1 MDIKVEDVKRLREE
15 TGAGVLDCHKALK
28 KYQGDFDKAGEFL
41 KEKGLAAA
49 AKREGREA
57 TEGIVETY
65 THPGNR
71 VGVMVEVN
79 CETDFVARTPQFEG
93 FVHDLA
99 LHVAAMS
106 PIYLSIEDVPQEVL
120 DEQKAAYRQGA
131 LDEGKPERIVERIVE
146 GRLAKFYE
154 TVCLMEQP
162 FVKDD
167 EITVKDLYEDLKAE
181 LKENIV
187 VRRFVRF
194 ELGEHAD

>member
-1 MDIKVEDVKRLREE
+1 VDIKVQDVKRLREE

-28 KYQGDFDKAGEFL
+28 KYQGDFEQAAEYL

-49 AKREGREA
+49 AKREDREA

-65 THPGNR
+65 SHPGNR

-79 CETDFVARTPQFEG
+79 CETDFVARTPQFQE

-106 PIYLSIEDVPQEVL
+106 PTYLSVEDIPQDVL
-120 DEQKAAYRQGA
+120 DAEKAAYRQGA

-146 GRLAKFYE
+146 GRLVKFYE
-154 TVCLMEQP
+154 SVCLMEQP

-167 EITVKDLYEDLKAE
+167 EIKIKDLYDELKAE
-181 LKENIV
+181 LKENII
-187 VRRFVRF
+187 VRRFVRY
-194 ELGEHAD
+194 ELGEQSE